1 MIPKSIK
8 PQSSEDVASL
18 VGAVALAI
26 LGVIIVAGLYMGRE
40 VFVPVALAILLS
52 FVLAP
57 PVNFLQRVR
66 VPRIIAV
73 VGTVLFAFAIIF
85 ALGSLIATQLNRLAG
100 DLPRYQSTIEG
111 KIQSVRG
118 VTGGSS
124 TLERAAGMLQ
134 DLSKELDKPKAAPP
148 AEVRGSVPV
157 GAPGAPSV
165 TPIPVEVRQPDP
177 SALENLRSLIA
188 PLVSPLATT
197 GIIIIFVIFILL
209 QREDLRN
216 RLIRLAGSH
225 DLQRTTAAL
234 DDAAGRLSRLFLN
247 QLLINT
253 SFGILIG
260 VGLWVIGTPSA
271 ILWGILAGVLRF
283 VPYIGSVIS
292 AAFPLALAVAVDPG
306 WSMLIW
312 TAVLFFV
319 IEPAVGQV
327 LEPMVYGR
335 TTGLSPVAV
344 VVSAT
349 FWTALWGPIGLILA
363 TPLTV
368 CMVVL
373 GRHVERLAFLDV
385 MFGDRPALS
394 PPEIFYQRMLVGDPT
409 EAADKAEEFLKERS
423 LSSYYDDVALQ
434 GLRLAQSDLDR
445 GALDGA
451 RLLKI
456 RDTVFE
462 FADDLSEQQDY
473 KPQGQQSTEDTEA
486 AAAIDAVPE
495 DPIHAD
501 LPVLSQT
508 DLAAE
513 WQGEKPILCIA
524 GRTLLDEAAA
534 IMVSQLL
541 TVHGL
546 AAQVEGPDALATAN
560 LFRLETAGVRL
571 VCLSYLETGNIAH
584 IRYAVRRLRRKLP
597 LATIMVGCW
606 TSKADPDRLAALR
619 DGAKADLFCSS
630 FREAVQLCVEAA
642 RTDSLIAGA
651 EVKAQAVGLEADS
664 GLQKRV
670 S

>member
-1 MIPKSIK
+1 MMHKSIK

-26 LGVIIVAGLYMGRE
+26 LGVIIVAVLYMGRE

-148 AEVRGSVPV
+148 AEVRGSVAAGPS
-157 GAPGAPSV
+157 GPPSV

-234 DDAAGRLSRLFLN
+234 DDAAARLSRLFLN

-253 SFGILIG
+253 SFGVLIG
-260 VGLWVIGTPSA
+260 AGLWVIGVPSA

-283 VPYIGSVIS
+283 VPYIGSVIA

-385 MFGDRPALS
+385 MFGNRPALS

-423 LSSYYDDVALQ
+423 LSSYYDDVALE
-434 GLRLAQSDLDR
+434 GLRLAQVDLDR

-451 RLLKI
+451 RLAKI

-462 FADDLSEQQDY
+462 FVDDLSEQQDY
-473 KPQGQQSTEDTEA
+473 KPQGQRSTEDTEA
-486 AAAIDAVPE
+486 AAAIDAVP
-495 DPIHAD
+495 DDSLYAD
-501 LPVLSQT
+501 LPVLRKT
-508 DLAAE
+508 DLAGE
-513 WQGEKPILCIA
+513 WQAANPVLCVA

-534 IMVSQLL
+534 IMVSQLF

-546 AAQVEGPDALATAN
+546 AARVEGPDALATAN

-571 VCLSYLETGNIAH
+571 VCLSYLDTENIAH
-584 IRYAVRRLRRKLP
+584 VRYAVRRLRRKLP
-597 LATIMVGCW
+597 LAIILVGCW
-606 TSKADPDRLAALR
+606 SPKADPDRLNALR
-619 DGAKADLFCSS
+619 EGAKADLFCSS

-642 RTDSLIAGA
+642 RADSSTAGA
-651 EVKAQAVGLEADS
+651 EVKAEAVGLEAAS